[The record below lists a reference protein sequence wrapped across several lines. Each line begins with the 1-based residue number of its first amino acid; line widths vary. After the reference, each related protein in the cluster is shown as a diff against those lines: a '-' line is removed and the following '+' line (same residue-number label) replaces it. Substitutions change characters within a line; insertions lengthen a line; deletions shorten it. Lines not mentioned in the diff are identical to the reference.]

1 MLSMKSEHR
10 KSDVLEECFI
20 LAEVLTPMNYPIDP
34 NIWDQTQPLFL
45 IIAVSLCVLKSHL
58 RITSKLSLSTIILRI
73 YIKSI
78 FPICTKHWT
87 MSILSFLGFWGYLP
101 SLLVF
106 SVSWQGQRSFAVP
119 CKHRIEQE
127 TSGVFSATTES
138 IHGRVL
144 SLPSQPCPWVYD
156 SNLLWG
162 TEFLLTILNYLPDC
176 VTLGHAIML
185 CHVCLF

>member
-1 MLSMKSEHR
+1 MYCFYQCVRVLFMLWMWILYLLYFSCLFSR
-10 KSDVLEECFI
+10 KFPETQKF
-20 LAEVLTPMNYPIDP
+20 DP
-34 NIWDQTQPLFL
+34 
-45 IIAVSLCVLKSHL
+45 
-58 RITSKLSLSTIILRI
+58 
-73 YIKSI
+73 IKSI